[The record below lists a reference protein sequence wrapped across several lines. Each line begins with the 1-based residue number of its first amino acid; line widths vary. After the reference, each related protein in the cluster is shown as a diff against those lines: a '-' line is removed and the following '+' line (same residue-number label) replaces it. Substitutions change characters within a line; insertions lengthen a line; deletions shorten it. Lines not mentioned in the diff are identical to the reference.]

1 MLAINYCEGISDYF
15 LEPLP
20 LSINNFVCISV
31 YINVVYRLVLPR
43 HCYLYILHKYYVV
56 TVIRLYLLLIDSSK
70 ANKY

>member
-1 MLAINYCEGISDYF
+1 MSVFVISK
-15 LEPLP
+15 
-20 LSINNFVCISV
+20 
-31 YINVVYRLVLPR
+31 YINDMLFTVYRLVLPR